1 MDDNT
6 NSSSSEHN
14 YEITVQDADATS
26 LSSHSAQHN
35 QITSWDLSPNDNR
48 AAGPSMPK
56 CASAAAILNSEDT
69 KTHGGQNDSFKAKS
83 WPAIEQFPLSNR
95 NSDSSI
101 NSLNH
106 RQDIGFSIS
115 RTNAT
120 FSMVQRTGKEE
131 VKKLIHSIDSH
142 VQQQQQS
149 LTQLMGPVSEC
160 EQLVTLAQDDYY
172 RVVISSLGGIE
183 AITRAMVSFQHHEA
197 LQAYACMALGNSCEK
212 STTNQSKIFNCDG
225 LSAILTAVVRYPL
238 SAPVQATA
246 LKVIM
251 RMSNLE
257 AAVEFLLGLEGFYEW
272 LFHLQNNSVLPD
284 DSVMSVQIILQ
295 RLEELSARKQSSGPS
310 NGMHDH

>member
-14 YEITVQDADATS
+14 YGITVQDADATS

-48 AAGPSMPK
+48 AASSVSDRTALGPSMPK

-69 KTHGGQNDSFKAKS
+69 KTQNDSFKAKS

-149 LTQLMGPVSEC
+149 LTTHG
-160 EQLVTLAQDDYY
+160 
-172 RVVISSLGGIE
+172 
-183 AITRAMVSFQHHEA
+183 
-197 LQAYACMALGNSCEK
+197 AC
-212 STTNQSKIFNCDG
+212 F
-225 LSAILTAVVRYPL
+225 
-238 SAPVQATA
+238 
-246 LKVIM
+246 
-251 RMSNLE
+251 RM
-257 AAVEFLLGLEGFYEW
+257 
-272 LFHLQNNSVLPD
+272 
-284 DSVMSVQIILQ
+284 
-295 RLEELSARKQSSGPS
+295 
-310 NGMHDH
+310 